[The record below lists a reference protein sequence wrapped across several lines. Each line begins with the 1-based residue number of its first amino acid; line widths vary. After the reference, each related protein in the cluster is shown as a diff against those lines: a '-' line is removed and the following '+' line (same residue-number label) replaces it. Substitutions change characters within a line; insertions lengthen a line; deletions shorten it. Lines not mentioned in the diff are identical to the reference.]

1 GHHRHRGCRSGAG
14 VGAAARAGA
23 TRDAPG
29 GHRTAPGQP
38 WLCRAGD
45 GPGDRAAG
53 AAGLVRRR
61 RQPGAAVVRGDATD
75 AADGLGVGAGA
86 GLCAALRDHRRRQRR
101 GRAGTH
107 PRLAGPGRA
116 RPGARARGH
125 AATRPP
131 AAAAPGAGR
140 GRTAGVRGCD
150 EGAAGDPAAAAAEFR
165 NAGHVVVRGRGPR
178 RLRGRGGRRAADRA
192 GRAAAGDPAGAHRP
206 DLRARGHGA
215 MSAQMLAVREIR
227 VSCPAAAGPRVVV
240 DGLSLALARG
250 EIGCLLGASGC
261 GKTTVLRAIAGF
273 EPLQAGTVA
282 LDDRLL
288 SSAAQ
293 MLAPERRGVGMMFQ
307 DYALFPHLDV
317 ARNVGFGLSRQPRR
331 EREARVA
338 EVLELVGLPD
348 RAGAWPHELSG
359 GQQQRVALARALAP
373 SPSLL
378 LLDEPFSNLDIDTRE
393 HLAAELRTILRRTGT
408 TALLVTHDQAE
419 AFAMADAIGVMDQG
433 RILQWADAATLYARP
448 ADPFVAGFIGR
459 GCVLAAAALG
469 LPDGGRVLLRPDRL
483 LVDPQGPIHALVLA
497 VSFRGPGRVA
507 QLRLDGGET
516 VEADLP
522 EDAAPAS
529 GTTLRLRLADAAL
542 VRFP

>member
-1 GHHRHRGCRSGAG
+1 MSGT
-14 VGAAARAGA
+14 GAAAML
-23 TRDAPG
+23 
-29 GHRTAPGQP
+29 QV
-38 WLCRAGD
+38 GD
-45 GPGDRAAG
+45 
-53 AAGLVRRR
+53 
-61 RQPGAAVVRGDATD
+61 
-75 AADGLGVGAGA
+75 
-86 GLCAALRDHRRRQRR
+86 
-101 GRAGTH
+101 
-107 PRLAGPGRA
+107 
-116 RPGARARGH
+116 
-125 AATRPP
+125 
-131 AAAAPGAGR
+131 
-140 GRTAGVRGCD
+140 
-150 EGAAGDPAAAAAEFR
+150 
-165 NAGHVVVRGRGPR
+165 
-178 RLRGRGGRRAADRA
+178 
-192 GRAAAGDPAGAHRP
+192 
-206 DLRARGHGA
+206 
-215 MSAQMLAVREIR
+215 IR
-227 VSCPAAAGPRVVV
+227 VAYPTPAGPRTVV
-240 DGLSLALARG
+240 DGLSLSLARG
-250 EIGCLLGASGC
+250 EVGCLLGPSGC

-273 EPLQAGTVA
+273 EPLQSGQVVLDGRMLSATGSTVP
-282 LDDRLL
+282 
-288 SSAAQ
+288 
-293 MLAPERRGVGMMFQ
+293 PEQRGIGMMFQ

-317 ARNVGFGLSRQPRR
+317 ARNVGFGLVRRPRR

-348 RAGAWPHELSG
+348 RANAWPHELSG

-393 HLAAELRTILRRTGT
+393 HLAAELRAILRRTAT

-497 VSFRGPGRVA
+497 VNFRGPGRVA